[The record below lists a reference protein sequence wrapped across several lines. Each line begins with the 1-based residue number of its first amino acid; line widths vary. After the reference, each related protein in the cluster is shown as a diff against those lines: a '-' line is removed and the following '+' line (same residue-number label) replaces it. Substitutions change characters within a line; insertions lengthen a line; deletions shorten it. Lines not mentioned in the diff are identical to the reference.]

1 MSVFCV
7 ALFCCCRERQC
18 VCLCVWECCHCTVK
32 QILQNAYKSHIKR
45 RPDLFNFCNL
55 VPLYIQFWFSW
66 ISYVNRFYKQFQYS
80 IHILLNLWMH
90 RGQETMTTT
99 TLMPN
104 SSSHSISFSSLNYE
118 RFFLPVSVFF
128 SLSLALSRLMIES
141 IALFVVVLLPS
152 AVVHCVA
159 AHCLALFAPLFNMYL
174 I

>member
-1 MSVFCV
+1 MSGFFVWRFFV
-7 ALFCCCRERQC
+7 
-18 VCLCVWECCHCTVK
+18 VVVWECCHCTVK
-32 QILQNAYKSHIKR
+32 QILQTAYKSHTKR
-45 RPDLFNFCNL
+45 RPDLFNLCNL

-90 RGQETMTTT
+90 RGQEASTTT
-99 TLMPN
+99 TTTVMPN

-128 SLSLALSRLMIES
+128 LSLSLSLDDREYRFICCG
-141 IALFVVVLLPS
+141 FVAFCCCL
-152 AVVHCVA
+152 HCVA